1 MAHTTSKTTFSD
13 GIEVGVLREDDI
25 ETLAYATLGGLT
37 VFLSEQEDG
46 TVRVQLKPQVR
57 GGVKATVA
65 THDGQ
70 LVADV
75 QFN

>member
-13 GIEVGVLREDDI
+13 GIEVGVLREDDV

-37 VFLSEQEDG
+37 VFLSEQRDG
-46 TVRVQLKPQVR
+46 TVRVQLEPEFRDKL
-57 GGVKATVA
+57 KATVV
-65 THDGQ
+65 THVGE

-75 QFN
+75 EFN

>member
-46 TVRVQLKPQVR
+46 TVRVQLEPQVR